1 MCIRDSYYDDIVIL
15 MGTGLRVSEL
25 YGLIRADIDFERHC
39 IHVRRPLCRTAEK
52 PYFVTP
58 PKTKSGIR
66 NVPMTDTAVSYTHL
80 KSKEVVRMGFQSN
93 FLFQNISNVFSA
105 PQEVLDILQN
115 FQPISEA
122 KAKPIQITPDTGA
135 DLSLNDKGEVDLDE
149 GYVIGK
155 AADVFGAKIYESTPA
170 LDTALQDLTDAP
182 AKEEHLEPL
191 KKSITKEI
199 ITPMLAL
206 LGGGAAL
213 QLLGALG
220 LQLALVDAV
229 AVS

>member
-1 MCIRDSYYDDIVIL
+1 
-15 MGTGLRVSEL
+15 
-25 YGLIRADIDFERHC
+25 
-39 IHVRRPLCRTAEK
+39 
-52 PYFVTP
+52 
-58 PKTKSGIR
+58 
-66 NVPMTDTAVSYTHL
+66 
-80 KSKEVVRMGFQSN
+80 MGFQSN

-122 KAKPIQITPDTGA
+122 KAKPIQITPETGA

-155 AADVFGAKIYESTPA
+155 AADVFREKIYESTPA

-182 AKEEHLEPL
+182 APVKEEHLEPL

-199 ITPMLAL
+199 ISPMVEQAKQEYGRDLKL
-206 LGGGAAL
+206 S
-213 QLLGALG
+213 
-220 LQLALVDAV
+220 D
-229 AVS
+229 